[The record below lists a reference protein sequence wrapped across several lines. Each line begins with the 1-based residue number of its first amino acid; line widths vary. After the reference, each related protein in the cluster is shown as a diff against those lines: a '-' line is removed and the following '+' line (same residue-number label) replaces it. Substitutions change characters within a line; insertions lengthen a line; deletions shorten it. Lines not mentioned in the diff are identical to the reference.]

1 MLSVSDADRKEK
13 AISIL
18 KENKLGILST
28 ISASIHG
35 YPDGSVVSYFVND
48 NNEIILM
55 ASDLADYTRNFQIN
69 EKICLTILKQ
79 KSDEVD
85 LLYGLNYFGKVK
97 KIIDSNDQLKE
108 EYISQFPISKH
119 LIENNSA
126 NLYKISLQKI
136 KYFDSLETYWVNLE
150 FD

>member
-1 MLSVSDADRKEK
+1 MSDTERKEK

-18 KENKLGILST
+18 KGNKIGILST

-48 NNEIILM
+48 DNEIILM

-79 KSDEVD
+79 KSDEID

-97 KIIDSNDQLKE
+97 KIIDTNDKLQE
-108 EYISQFPISKH
+108 DYINQFPISKH

-126 NLYKISLQKI
+126 HLYKISLQKI
-136 KYFDSLETYWVNLE
+136 KYFDSMETYWVSLE
-150 FD
+150 YDQM